1 MARRKR
7 NVSDLL
13 YAASPLSC
21 VAFFVKEQKGR
32 IEIGSGKG
40 GRCRVY
46 LIPWMKGQ
54 PAWVLTVNGRVCPRL
69 CHSKYYRTRLVNEL
83 PHRQGRYVAFVM
95 LYDNLHSFRVAFCC
109 GYSTSI
115 KFWRITI
122 PVTGG
127 RLWDK
132 TGKIYFL
139 PRSGTGTFYPSESP
153 RCRLHRGSVTGT
165 YQRNAHPHFQS
176 SKAAAQRYQSV
187 DWYSKLYQGA
197 GKQRLWV

>member
-1 MARRKR
+1 
-7 NVSDLL
+7 
-13 YAASPLSC
+13 
-21 VAFFVKEQKGR
+21 
-32 IEIGSGKG
+32 
-40 GRCRVY
+40 
-46 LIPWMKGQ
+46 
-54 PAWVLTVNGRVCPRL
+54 
-69 CHSKYYRTRLVNEL
+69 
-83 PHRQGRYVAFVM
+83 M

-197 GKQRLWV
+197 GKQRLWAMGENPNLKQAAKTLNFLTEHKIESTPIWPPKFRKSRLQANRQRTAKGSRKTACWYGGAD